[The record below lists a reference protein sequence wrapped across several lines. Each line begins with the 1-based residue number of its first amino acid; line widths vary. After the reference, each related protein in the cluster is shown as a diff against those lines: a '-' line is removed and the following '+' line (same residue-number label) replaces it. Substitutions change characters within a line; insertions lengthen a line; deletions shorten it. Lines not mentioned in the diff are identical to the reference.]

1 MMLLTLSGRSSKFIL
16 WILLFL
22 SSSMKL
28 GKYCLELSCLWRL
41 SMDFVCCVGFNLN
54 ACPVVM
60 DLYRCEFVAKGAFI
74 ECPIFLCWSSTS

>member
-1 MMLLTLSGRSSKFIL
+1 
-16 WILLFL
+16 
-22 SSSMKL
+22 
-28 GKYCLELSCLWRL
+28 
-41 SMDFVCCVGFNLN
+41 MDFVCCVGFNLN